1 MRYLRALI
9 VAIALATLGTACLAG
24 GSGQAERLPLRNLLV
39 ELRQGDESRFSGT
52 GASVDNGVL
61 VVGPDGSVSAR
72 AGVTIEARG
81 RDAGRDTVQQLRVL
95 NGSQASLR
103 IGADVPVYWLQWFW
117 TANGPGPAV
126 GTQFV
131 ATGRGFMVQPRWPGG
146 DAPVTVEVSAESS
159 AVSSGGLPRYGGQ
172 GQPLPPGSFER
183 AGVVTTLALPLG
195 EWFTVASSGDTGTAS
210 ERGTLSTR
218 DVSSQRRYVVQMRVT
233 AP

>member
-1 MRYLRALI
+1 MKRRTALV
-9 VAIALATLGTACLAG
+9 VATALAAWGTASVAG
-24 GSGQAERLPLRNLLV
+24 GSGQSERLPLRNLLV
-39 ELRQGDESRFSGT
+39 ELRQGDESRFSGS
-52 GASVDNGVL
+52 GASVDSGAV
-61 VVGPDGSVSAR
+61 VVGTDGSVSAR
-72 AGVTIEARG
+72 AGVTIEARS

-103 IGADVPVYWLQWFW
+103 IGADVPVYWLQSFW

-131 ATGRGFMVQPRWPGG
+131 ATGRSFMVQPRWPGG
-146 DAPVTVEVSAESS
+146 NAPVTVEVSAESS
-159 AVSSGGLPRYGGQ
+159 ALSSGGLPRYGNQ

-195 EWFTVASSGDTGTAS
+195 EWFTVASSGDTATAS
-210 ERGTLSTR
+210 ERGVVSTR
-218 DVSSQRRYVVQMRVT
+218 DVGSQRRYIVQMRVT